1 MGNPVEE
8 KSFSFALEIVKMYK
22 ILSAE
27 KKEFVLS
34 KQILRSGTSIGANIS
49 EAQQAQSKADFT
61 SGMNIALKEAN
72 ETRYRLRLLCDP
84 GFPDQNEA
92 LRFLGKVD
100 ELIRLLT
107 AIVIKIKTKS
117 RKVNMVIFN
126 FQFSIFNYLET
137 LWISEI

>member
-49 EAQQAQSKADFT
+49 EAQKAQSKADFT
-61 SGMNIALKEAN
+61 SGMNIALKEAY
-72 ETRYRLRLLCDP
+72 ETRYWLRLLCGS
-84 GFPDQNEA
+84 GFLDQNEA
-92 LRFLGKVD
+92 LRLLEKVD
-100 ELIRLLT
+100 ELIRLLA
-107 AIVIKIKTKS
+107 AIVKKS
-117 RKVNMVIFN
+117 KRNQEK
-126 FQFSIFNYLET
+126 
-137 LWISEI
+137 